1 MSKDAGFPLLRMRP
15 AMRRFLEEVQE
26 GEAKKGR
33 KASLALVALQLT
45 EWGAEVYRAKGVLP
59 YAIKGAR
66 PPK

>member
-1 MSKDAGFPLLRMRP
+1 MRP